1 MRVSGDEREA
11 RGEVER
17 PLGLAGPMT
26 DERWGSITG
35 DVMQDRRDWLD
46 DWVFQQESPRVVVDV
61 GGSRPMRSRCK
72 ARKSPRVC
80 QLTSPNG
87 TCDLDPMMDGP
98 GSRRCSLVLDDK
110 SLSNCCCCC
119 CCCYYCSWGGRD
131 DSLMVALRV
140 LERRDHSRKRRGLGE
155 LKRFCNCRF
164 SLLGTTEILGG
175 DPKQAF

>member
-1 MRVSGDEREA
+1 M
-11 RGEVER
+11 
-17 PLGLAGPMT
+17 
-26 DERWGSITG
+26 
-35 DVMQDRRDWLD
+35 
-46 DWVFQQESPRVVVDV
+46 FQQESPRVVVGV

-119 CCCYYCSWGGRD
+119 CCCYCCSWGGRD

-140 LERRDHSRKRRGLGE
+140 LERRDHSSKRGGLGE

-164 SLLGTTEILGG
+164 SLWARRRFLVESQSRLFDDGSRGRGCFGKSTPVAAGRMVGVG
-175 DPKQAF
+175 DASLKR